1 MTKPRSETSGLLQ
14 NHLLDSLG
22 ETASA
27 ELASWLPHL
36 EPVELCFG
44 QVLCESG
51 VTPAYAYFPTT
62 SIVSLVYLTQDG
74 ASAEIAVVGNDG
86 MEIGRAHV

>member
-1 MTKPRSETSGLLQ
+1 MTKPRPETSGFLQ

-44 QVLCESG
+44 QVLCE
-51 VTPAYAYFPTT
+51 
-62 SIVSLVYLTQDG
+62 
-74 ASAEIAVVGNDG
+74 
-86 MEIGRAHV
+86 